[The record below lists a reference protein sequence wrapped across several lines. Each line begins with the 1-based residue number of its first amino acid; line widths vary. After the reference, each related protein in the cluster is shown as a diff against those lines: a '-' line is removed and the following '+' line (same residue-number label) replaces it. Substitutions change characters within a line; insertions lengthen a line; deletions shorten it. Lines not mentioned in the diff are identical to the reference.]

1 MNIGTDPLADTDEV
15 GLAFLAESG
24 EPASYEEAIH
34 CPAKSN
40 WITAMRKEIDNLE
53 KQGTFEITDLP
64 KGKTALGGKWVYKLK
79 TLVNGDRISHEHKAR
94 FVAQGF
100 RQVWGRDYDE
110 MHASVIRVET
120 LRVVVAV
127 VAVFGWELHQ
137 MDVVGAYL
145 NGILEEELYMT
156 CHELCFFSCFPLQIH
171 FFCPTVTL
179 HMLSF
184 AII

>member
-1 MNIGTDPLADTDEV
+1 
-15 GLAFLAESG
+15 
-24 EPASYEEAIH
+24 
-34 CPAKSN
+34 
-40 WITAMRKEIDNLE
+40 MRKEIDNLE

-110 MHASVIRVET
+110 MHVSVIRVET

-171 FFCPTVTL
+171 FFCPTVTP